1 MYICRLLVLHDT
13 VSEIMSLS
21 STVSASQSKL
31 HKAINA
37 HAAQRSAGQGRAG
50 HSRGC
55 HAGSQCV
62 ADARAEHV
70 DVCASIRADQMVKV
84 KQGNGCI
91 RTIALHHSDYRQLG
105 MYSQLRARIA
115 LQEIKVFMSL
125 LVAHIAQF
133 HRQWRSLC
141 LQLQQI
147 GSSSARMT
155 QGQAVQAV
163 HSERTVAPAA
173 VSDLQ
178 ASAEVTEA
186 RQTTSLPGASR
197 LQAWAG

>member
-1 MYICRLLVLHDT
+1 MRT
-13 VSEIMSLS
+13 
-21 STVSASQSKL
+21 
-31 HKAINA
+31 
-37 HAAQRSAGQGRAG
+37 QRSAARGRAGQGRAG

-70 DVCASIRADQMVKV
+70 DVCASIRADQMIKV
-84 KQGNGCI
+84 KQGCI

-105 MYSQLRARIA
+105 MYSQLRATIA

-163 HSERTVAPAA
+163 HSERTVAPAT

-186 RQTTSLPGASR
+186 RQTTSLPGASG